1 MGEIKVSSHNLGW
14 LLADSTDTPGP
25 LLPGRLLRARRI
37 PPGPAGHGDRGAA
50 PPGGGR
56 GATRV
61 HGRGPGRARGDPDR
75 RVVRTADP
83 CHLGR
88 RRRAWPGLVGTSGRR
103 AKGAGTGTTAP
114 NAAPFRAPG
123 RERHVRAANVRSL
136 SVHHGTA
143 PQPRR
148 GQSARRGVPGRTYP
162 PVSQCAAAAPDRPVV
177 QFLPPDTPSTLCRG
191 CSRVRLT
198 LRGGLSMPSPCR
210 LGARSP
216 RRGLAARRQLCRTSE
231 VTRACLG
238 GPLCR
243 QSVAGMGVEIR
254 GDCSRVFFVPS
265 AATATM
271 TYHLSGEA
279 SRGHL
284 IEVASPGTLYLLRE

>member
-1 MGEIKVSSHNLGW
+1 MGEIKVSSHNLGR

-25 LLPGRLLRARRI
+25 LLPGRLLRARRT
-37 PPGPAGHGDRGAA
+37 PPGPTGHGDRGAA

-103 AKGAGTGTTAP
+103 AKGAG
-114 NAAPFRAPG
+114 RAPPHPTLHPSG
-123 RERHVRAANVRSL
+123 LRAANDMSGPTNVRSP

-177 QFLPPDTPSTLCRG
+177 QFLQPDTPSTPCRG

-198 LRGGLSMPSPCR
+198 CCAVGSRCPLLVGLVLVP
-210 LGARSP
+210 
-216 RRGLAARRQLCRTSE
+216 LAADLRLDGSSAAPVRSRGPDSAALYVVSLS
-231 VTRACLG
+231 RAWAK
-238 GPLCR
+238 R
-243 QSVAGMGVEIR
+243 Y
-254 GDCSRVFFVPS
+254 
-265 AATATM
+265 AATAQESSS
-271 TYHLSGEA
+271 Y
-279 SRGHL
+279 R
-284 IEVASPGTLYLLRE
+284 LRRRQQ